1 MYASEGGKDG
11 SHKSLAKQRKTA
23 AMRVVRTQA
32 FLGTKKGKAKASS
45 AKDGRR
51 AVREVPQKSFLA
63 SVTDALDFSEARS
76 KSDAWLLYE
85 AKTKGPKGG
94 KLSKEQ
100 EAALKRKI
108 IGTKKDYWKDWV
120 DVQGKYT
127 EKGYVST
134 ETSTVYG
141 APLIGLTLLGVI
153 STLGFV
159 ISQTS

>member
-1 MYASEGGKDG
+1 MST
-11 SHKSLAKQRKTA
+11 S
-23 AMRVVRTQA
+23 VVRTQA
-32 FLGTKKGKAKASS
+32 FLGTKKGKAKTSDR
-45 AKDGRR
+45 KNGKR
-51 AVREVPQKSFLA
+51 VVQEVPKKSFLT

-85 AKTKGPKGG
+85 ARTEELKGG
-94 KLSKEQ
+94 RLSKEQ
-100 EAALKRKI
+100 AAALKRKI

-127 EKGYVST
+127 EKGYVSS
-134 ETSTVYG
+134 ESSTVYG
-141 APLIGLTLLGVI
+141 APLIGLTLLGVF